1 MNGAPHLLDEDRAA
15 YERLLDEA
23 LRTITHDGGGPA
35 SPNSGP
41 RPSLPELR
49 RLALGGSAA
58 ITAAA
63 AAEYRHLLALREELS
78 ETTAARP
85 TTGDDRSAAP
95 DAGGLTTAVSQM
107 TEATG
112 AGVLAVLTVLAP
124 LLAGTAALIFLL
136 VGYGLR
142 MLDPVPAPAQTLLT
156 TGWVFAA
163 LAAAALLVA
172 GLALLVTALRNKAL
186 FPVSPLPADPL
197 HGEVRQAAE
206 AWERALTERGIL
218 PFLRATSPK
227 PRRGSPRR
235 GPPARWSRRTAPRP
249 SSRIVCPT
257 SATAARAST
266 APRNAGRA
274 DPAPAPPT
282 RARSSAARTSVV
294 PSTTVRGTDERWP
307 TGRFRRSGRPLAA
320 FHVKQDYGGR
330 FT

>member
-1 MNGAPHLLDEDRAA
+1 MHMNGAPHLLDEDRAA

-218 PFLRATSPK
+218 PFLRATLAEASARVPETRPAGEVESADRAPAVESDRMPHLGYGRPGFSSPSERGQGR
-227 PRRGSPRR
+227 PGSRPSYQSPQFGSPDFS
-235 GPPARWSRRTAPRP
+235 GPEYDGP
-249 SSRIVCPT
+249 
-257 SATAARAST
+257 
-266 APRNAGRA
+266 GH
-274 DPAPAPPT
+274 
-282 RARSSAARTSVV
+282 
-294 PSTTVRGTDERWP
+294 G
-307 TGRFRRSGRPLAA
+307 
-320 FHVKQDYGGR
+320 
-330 FT
+330 